1 MGNYRQQEN
10 ISATSFLE
18 DGDAKEIFAKIDY
31 ALKNGKHIQRWQH
44 QEDMFSFL
52 EKHFVSMQLYY
63 MDFFGV
69 SLETGGESID
79 KYYYLE
85 FRPDNR
91 GSIPN
96 DNRHFLPNEHVI
108 IGFMLHKILYI
119 DGMIEVNTLPSLQRT
134 IRQEYEDIKPGIY
147 RALAKAKKI
156 KTTEIDDQKVDD
168 MVEKALRDFAK
179 IGWIELDGLLFE
191 PLPSFQRLPKIYG
204 DYINDPDRW
213 LKEDAAASAI
223 DE

>member
-1 MGNYRQQEN
+1 MGNYHQQEN
-10 ISATSFLE
+10 VSATSFLE
-18 DGDAKEIFAKIDY
+18 DHDAKQLFAKIDY
-31 ALKNGKHIQRWQH
+31 ALKNGKHIQRWQQ
-44 QEDMFSFL
+44 QEAMFRFL
-52 EKHFVSMQLYY
+52 EKHFTSMQLYY

-69 SLETGGESID
+69 LLEEGGESID

-91 GSIPN
+91 GGIHA

-108 IGFMLHKILYI
+108 IGFMLHKILFI
-119 DGMIEVNTLPSLQRT
+119 DGMIEVNTLPALQRT

-156 KTTEIDDQKVDD
+156 KTTEVDDRKVDT
-168 MVEKALRDFAK
+168 MVEKALQDFAR

-191 PLPSFQRLPKIYG
+191 PLASFQRLPKLYG
-204 DYINDPDRW
+204 DYINNPDRW
-213 LKEDAAASAI
+213 LKEDVTPDAT